1 MFKTRVKGHH
11 RASKKSQPKRPASKE
26 EIEAFLQ
33 TSPKDEEGIIY
44 FHVPYCD
51 KICSFCSMNR
61 SMLDGELDEYTDFL
75 LKKID
80 TFANTPYIKQK
91 RFESVYFGGGTPTIL
106 KTKHLEKILTAI
118 NEKFNISPTCEFSFE
133 STLHNLNKNKINL
146 MQSLGVN
153 RYSIGI
159 QTFSNEGRILLNRTG
174 DKEVAIKK
182 LSQIK
187 EQFNGHVCI
196 DIIYNYPNQSIKEVE
211 EDARLSKK
219 IGVDSASFYS
229 LMFHEGSS
237 LSKTISLEDYYK
249 LDHDQALHDK
259 FLSSMLEGDYEI
271 LEYTKVNK
279 IGGDKYKYIRL
290 SHKGVDILPLGIGAG
305 GKLGKYSS
313 FTPNKNM
320 QMFIEVDKESE
331 KLKLLSSL
339 FQYPNIKL
347 KNVKKLLS
355 EEKFQE
361 VYKFLEKTQK
371 HGYLNLSDEEI
382 IFESKG
388 IFWGNTIA
396 SEILDIATKE
406 DK

>member
-159 QTFSNEGRILLNRTG
+159 QTFSNEGRVLLNRTG